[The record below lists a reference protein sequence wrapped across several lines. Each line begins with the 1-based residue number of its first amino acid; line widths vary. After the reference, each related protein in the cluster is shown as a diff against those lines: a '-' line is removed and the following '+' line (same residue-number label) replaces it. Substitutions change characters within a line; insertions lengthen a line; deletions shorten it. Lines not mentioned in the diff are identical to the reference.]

1 MPLIGDQDVVE
12 EFAANAL
19 EEGFG
24 DCVDPL
30 RLRPQLA
37 RG

>member
-1 MPLIGDQDVVE
+1 MPLAGDQDVVD
-12 EFAANAL
+12 EFAANAF